1 MEPLERILNHEAA
14 RVEELEA
21 ELKQLGE
28 DYDRLALELRDAR
41 TEAANWRREWERE
54 MAARLRIK
62 ARAEAAEEG
71 LARVRRSLELAE
83 VTIRDLQTK
92 QVVS

>member
-41 TEAANWRREWERE
+41 TEAGNWRREWERE

-71 LARVRRSLELAE
+71 LAHVRRSLELAE